1 MNCFRKTFAVLTVA
15 FSLLILFVFRD
26 RAVAKG
32 PLVSE
37 IGNKHNL
44 SSIGRTVGSTV
55 ITSNINLYQAD
66 PADAR
71 GKQICIFCHTP
82 HSANVAEQA
91 PLWNRAFSSVV
102 TFQRYTS
109 TTLRIRHI
117 TEAQYGDGAQPN
129 GASKLCLSC
138 HDGVSR
144 LGAVYTGPEITMAA
158 GRDVITGL
166 ASFNPSTNKM
176 LTGHHPVSF
185 VYMTGFNVT
194 AQTGS
199 IHSTLPASYRFV
211 PLSSA
216 GTVKLFDTDRKNNG
230 WMQCTTCHNP
240 HQNQSED
247 NGANACYNSVGTLG
261 TCDAVPCSP
270 CDPLT
275 NFNRKVAPFWTYHG
289 SGTTATQDTG
299 TVCKVCHALGSSG
312 GPKWP

>member
-1 MNCFRKTFAVLTVA
+1 MNCFRKTIAVLTVV
-15 FSLLILFVFRD
+15 FFLLILFVFRD

-66 PADAR
+66 PADVR
-71 GKQICIFCHTP
+71 GKQVCIFCHTP

-109 TTLRIRHI
+109 TTLHIRHI
-117 TEAQYGDGAQPN
+117 TNAQYGDGAQPN

-176 LTGHHPVSF
+176 LKGHHPVSF
-185 VYMTGFNVT
+185 VYLTGFNYA
-194 AQTGS
+194 AQTGT
-199 IHSTLPASYRFV
+199 IHAELQSTGNYRFM

-216 GTVKLFDTDRKNNG
+216 GRVKLFDTDRKSNG
-230 WMQCTTCHNP
+230 WMAAFER
-240 HQNQSED
+240 S
-247 NGANACYNSVGTLG
+247 
-261 TCDAVPCSP
+261 
-270 CDPLT
+270 
-275 NFNRKVAPFWTYHG
+275 
-289 SGTTATQDTG
+289 
-299 TVCKVCHALGSSG
+299 
-312 GPKWP
+312 